1 MLITAIKTIFRAI
14 TKLFQVNALLVIR
27 VTLEFAIPK
36 LTVAII
42 LITAIIAV
50 WRSIAMPTGVFEAL
64 NIVVTEKARAFNS
77 SCVRLNA
84 VK

>member
-1 MLITAIKTIFRAI
+1 MLITAIKTILRAI
-14 TKLFQVNALLVIR
+14 AKLFQVNALLVIR
-27 VTLEFAIPK
+27 VTLEFAIPE
-36 LTVAII
+36 LAVTIN

-64 NIVVTEKARAFNS
+64 NIIVTEKAMAFNS
-77 SCVRLNA
+77 SCVRLRA